1 MLEIWWCLSCG
12 LANIL
17 KAGSREAKSP
27 HCATQR
33 GKCHCCGDWLMV
45 ERPVMREANKS
56 HTALCSVYRDN
67 QSWLAQ

>member
-1 MLEIWWCLSCG
+1 MLEILWCLSCG

-17 KAGSREAKSP
+17 KAGSRETKS
-27 HCATQR
+27 
-33 GKCHCCGDWLMV
+33 HCCGDWLMV
-45 ERPVMREANKS
+45 ERPVMREADKS